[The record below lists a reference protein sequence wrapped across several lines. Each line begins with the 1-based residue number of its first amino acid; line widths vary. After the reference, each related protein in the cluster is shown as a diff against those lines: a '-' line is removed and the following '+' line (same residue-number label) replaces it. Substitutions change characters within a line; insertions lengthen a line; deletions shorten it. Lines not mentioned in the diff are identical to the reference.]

1 MHGNHI
7 PMGMECRNVCV
18 LVKMNLE
25 FVIAHSVGK
34 VNINYCGT
42 KNSGR
47 VAIYMVH
54 SWNTGGEKSNMQI
67 GWPELIIAL

>member
-7 PMGMECRNVCV
+7 HMGMECRNVCV

-25 FVIAHSVGK
+25 FVVIAHSVGK

-42 KNSGR
+42 NNSGG
-47 VAIYMVH
+47 VATYSVDC
-54 SWNTGGEKSNMQI
+54 
-67 GWPELIIAL
+67 L